1 MGRPQEV
8 DLDALL
14 GHARE
19 IWMAEGS
26 KAVTIRAL
34 SQRSGVSNGA
44 IYHHFSSRSHLLA
57 RVWAREAEQFRTF
70 QRDRIDAARAAGEPE
85 DTVVAAALATGDY
98 ATVPGAA
105 VRVLSAS
112 RPDTLRTD
120 VVPEDLRAE
129 LVQHRRT
136 AAALV
141 AELARDVWGRD
152 DDVACTLVRNC
163 VVDIP
168 ARILMSS
175 RKVNDPL
182 ARYAIEHAV
191 RGVLSAGPPA

>member
-1 MGRPQEV
+1 MARPQEIDV
-8 DLDALL
+8 DKLLD
-14 GHARE
+14 HARDL
-19 IWMAEGS
+19 WTTEGMP
-26 KAVTIRAL
+26 AVTIRAL
-34 SQRSGVSNGA
+34 SARSGVSNGA

-70 QRDRIDAARAAGEPE
+70 QRERIDAARTSGTAE
-85 DTVVAAALATGDY
+85 DAVIAAALATGDY
-98 ATVPGAA
+98 ATMPGAA

-112 RPDTLRTD
+112 RPDSLSSD

-129 LVQHRRT
+129 LRQHRRT

-152 DDVACTLVRNC
+152 DEVACTLVRNC

-175 RKVNDPL
+175 RTVNDPL